1 MYKKRRRK
9 KTVTNRVYF
18 PQLFS
23 VIRVAVVFV
32 LFKRDRYVEKMLL
45 TVVVQK
51 SPILLNWHRRFD
63 TELLTGDP
71 DQYR

>member
-23 VIRVAVVFV
+23 VIPVVFV

>member
-1 MYKKRRRK
+1 VYKKRRRK

-23 VIRVAVVFV
+23 VIPVVFV

-51 SPILLNWHRRFD
+51 SPIQLNWHRRFD